1 MTGNAT
7 SAELGRQAMTAAD
20 WFALRRSGEYDEQHE
35 RAFVDWI
42 TSDPA
47 NGDAYADVEHAWRLA
62 GALRNHPDVLA
73 LREQARSAGKPPMRL
88 WWAGLAAS
96 LLIVTVTGMAGVALW
111 RTNIASQRIDRIEQI
126 AMNTRVG
133 EQSTFILRDGSRVTL
148 DTDTMLVAAFSDT
161 RRRIELLRGRAH
173 FAVAKDRN
181 RPFLV
186 QAGGNEVMATG
197 TAFDV
202 RVDAKRM
209 EVTLIEGSVSV
220 ADATAAQQARLSV
233 GQRLIARQGAPWQ
246 VASVDVS
253 REARWR
259 EGRLAFDNQPLAHV
273 VSEINRYSERKIVIG
288 DDRIILTP
296 VVGVF
301 DANDPEQFVSLLS
314 ASGIARVSAHSEG
327 AITLVA
333 P

>member
-7 SAELGRQAMTAAD
+7 SAEIGPQPMTAAD
-20 WFALRRSGEYDEQHE
+20 WFSLRRSGAYDEQDE
-35 RAFVDWI
+35 RAFADWI
-42 TSDPA
+42 ASDPA
-47 NGDAYADVEHAWRLA
+47 NAGDYAEIEHTWRLA
-62 GALRNHPDVLA
+62 GALRDHPDMLA
-73 LREQARSAGKPPMRL
+73 LREQVRGTRTAPMRF
-88 WWAGLAAS
+88 WQAGLVAS
-96 LLIVTVTGMAGVALW
+96 LLIIASMAGVALW
-111 RTNIASQRIDRIEQI
+111 RTNVASQRIDHIEQI

-133 EQSTFILRDGSRVTL
+133 ERSTFVLHDGSRVTL

-161 RRRIELLRGRAH
+161 HRRIELLRGRAH

-186 QAGGNEVMATG
+186 KAGGNEVMATG

-202 RVDAKRM
+202 RVDPKRM

-220 ADATAAQQARLSV
+220 AGAGSSQHASLSA
-233 GQRLIARQGAPWQ
+233 GQRLTARQGAPWQ
-246 VASVDVS
+246 IAAVDVN
-253 REARWR
+253 RETRWR

-273 VSEINRYSERKIVIG
+273 VSELNRYSERKIVIG
-288 DDRIILTP
+288 DDSIILAP

-314 ASGIARVSAHSEG
+314 ASGIARVSVRSEG